1 MDLQKII
8 TGSVVTILLLI
19 GTFYI
24 DWSIDES
31 QEEQVMFDSPQQK
44 DSTIRVVKRYPS
56 ESQEREKFIFDSL
69 EKNIIIQKL
78 DNLTDHLKHMDSVSN
93 LNADQ
98 IFQIK
103 EEIKN
108 GQR

>member
-1 MDLQKII
+1 MDLQKVI

-19 GTFYI
+19 GGFYI
-24 DWSIDES
+24 DWKIDEK
-31 QEEQVMFDSPQQK
+31 QEEQVMFDTPEQK
-44 DSTIRVVKRYPS
+44 NKTIEVVESTPTEK
-56 ESQEREKFIFDSL
+56 EQREKEIFDSL
-69 EKNIIIQKL
+69 EKVTIIQKL
-78 DNLTDHLKHMDSVSN
+78 DNLTGHIKHMDSVSN

-108 GQR
+108 RN